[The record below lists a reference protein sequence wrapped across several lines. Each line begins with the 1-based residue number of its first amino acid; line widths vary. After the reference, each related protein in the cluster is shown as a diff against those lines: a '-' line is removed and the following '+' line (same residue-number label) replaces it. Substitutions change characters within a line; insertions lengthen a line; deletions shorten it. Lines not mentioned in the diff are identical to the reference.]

1 MLFACKT
8 VKCFVSEDVHLLG
21 CYLVVHTLS
30 HFDVNEGVC
39 VCVYIYISK
48 HLTWVLYQFF
58 LEISTF

>member
-39 VCVYIYISK
+39 VYIYFKTPDMGTLSIFS
-48 HLTWVLYQFF
+48 
-58 LEISTF
+58 

>member
-39 VCVYIYISK
+39 VCVCVYIFQN
-48 HLTWVLYQFF
+48 T
-58 LEISTF
+58 